1 MDTALDYVGCATP
14 PFASVSGNNCACVR
28 ILKDQD
34 RVDCRTDEMVFEK
47 NWRKKM
53 NVETRIGYCLLLLGG
68 WFFCIA
74 QTKAPST
81 GARVANL
88 NSVGPFVEPTCTP
101 TPTPTWTTI
110 LVIHGGGFWRGSPFP
125 DAADE
130 TQNIIDVANDLA
142 DAGYYVLVVAYRLAP
157 SGLIPGQT
165 RQDDAHDPNH
175 ISGFA
180 PYQEY
185 DVEAL
190 VKAAR
195 RDPHV
200 RGRKVGIIGGSAG
213 ATHAI
218 WASLDTHETD

>member
-1 MDTALDYVGCATP
+1 
-14 PFASVSGNNCACVR
+14 AS
-28 ILKDQD
+28 
-34 RVDCRTDEMVFEK
+34 
-47 NWRKKM
+47 
-53 NVETRIGYCLLLLGG
+53 
-68 WFFCIA
+68 
-74 QTKAPST
+74 AP
-81 GARVANL
+81 VANL
-88 NSVGPFVEPTCTP
+88 NSGRPFVDPTPSCTSTPFCTATPVPDCSVVRPTATGTPDINAPHCTP
-101 TPTPTWTTI
+101 TPSWTTSPAPTITPIPVGFQPPNRVQGTLPLAWRPFTPAPIPTPTPPWPTI
-110 LVIHGGGFWRGSPFP
+110 LVIHGGGFKQGAPFP
-125 DAADE
+125 HVGNE
-130 TQNIIDVANDLA
+130 TEDIENVANDLA

-157 SGLIPGQT
+157 PGLIPGQT

-218 WASLDTHETD
+218 W